1 MLSLHIV
8 FCFCFCRFFYSL
20 FPFLSI
26 SLSLSLSSVLALFSA
41 VRRSRHCSLPFGDL
55 LLASLS
61 EEYDEKYD
69 VDVFNNMEELE
80 EFRARF
86 RLSSVQIQDHD
97 CKLICQV
104 VEVLNEEHK
113 FKKQV
118 GGGGGKKKKKKSV
131 CTYVVTWQHGPL
143 VGQRTFAKITDICL
157 NPFSKEIDP
166 SLFTFLRIARE
177 RIEEDEQRNFA
188 TIPDIVEVFFQKLRR
203 LRNNRFASRT
213 VEGRLNGHC
222 KRIELPAYDL
232 LHLHEQ

>member
-1 MLSLHIV
+1 MEFQCPEDNAWYDVNL
-8 FCFCFCRFFYSL
+8 FCDGKELTVHYTNF
-20 FPFLSI
+20 
-26 SLSLSLSSVLALFSA
+26 
-41 VRRSRHCSLPFGDL
+41 
-55 LLASLS
+55 S

>member
-1 MLSLHIV
+1 MEFQCPEDNAWYDVNL
-8 FCFCFCRFFYSL
+8 FCDGKELTVHYTNF
-20 FPFLSI
+20 
-26 SLSLSLSSVLALFSA
+26 
-41 VRRSRHCSLPFGDL
+41 
-55 LLASLS
+55 S

-97 CKLICQV
+97 CKLICQGKAVSASFYLDDDDVKFYDAIV

>member
-1 MLSLHIV
+1 MEFQCPEDNAWYDVNL
-8 FCFCFCRFFYSL
+8 FCDGKELTVHYTNF
-20 FPFLSI
+20 
-26 SLSLSLSSVLALFSA
+26 
-41 VRRSRHCSLPFGDL
+41 
-55 LLASLS
+55 S

-143 VGQRTFAKITDICL
+143 
-157 NPFSKEIDP
+157 
-166 SLFTFLRIARE
+166 RE
-177 RIEEDEQRNFA
+177 N
-188 TIPDIVEVFFQKLRR
+188 
-203 LRNNRFASRT
+203 
-213 VEGRLNGHC
+213 
-222 KRIELPAYDL
+222 
-232 LHLHEQ
+232 

>member
-1 MLSLHIV
+1 MHGMMNL
-8 FCFCFCRFFYSL
+8 FCDGKELTVHYTNF
-20 FPFLSI
+20 
-26 SLSLSLSSVLALFSA
+26 
-41 VRRSRHCSLPFGDL
+41 
-55 LLASLS
+55 S

-118 GGGGGKKKKKKSV
+118 GGGGGKKKKKSV

-143 VGQRTFAKITDICL
+143 DCKRVG
-157 NPFSKEIDP
+157 
-166 SLFTFLRIARE
+166 
-177 RIEEDEQRNFA
+177 IEEDEQRNFA
-188 TIPDIVEVFFQKLRR
+188 TIPDIVEVFS
-203 LRNNRFASRT
+203 RN
-213 VEGRLNGHC
+213 
-222 KRIELPAYDL
+222 
-232 LHLHEQ
+232 